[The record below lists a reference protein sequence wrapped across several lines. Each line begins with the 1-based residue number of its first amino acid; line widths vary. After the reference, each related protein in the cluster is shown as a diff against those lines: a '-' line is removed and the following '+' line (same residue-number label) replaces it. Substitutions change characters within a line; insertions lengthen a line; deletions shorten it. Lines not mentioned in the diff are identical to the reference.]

1 MRNKRRKLVNET
13 MDAYL
18 GWREQCGA
26 VWIAYSRWSAARP
39 CDAGLWHAAYWAALD
54 REERAAERYANL
66 IRRLGNLVA
75 ADLEPIASLT
85 PAGARR

>member
-26 VWIAYSRWSAARP
+26 VWIAHSRWSAARP
-39 CDAGLWHAAYWAALD
+39 CDAEVWHAAYSAALD
-54 REERAAERYANL
+54 REERAAERYASL
-66 IRRLGNLVA
+66 IRRVGHLGA
-75 ADLEPIASLT
+75 EDLEPIASLAA
-85 PAGARR
+85 AGARR